1 MNLVEIEKLAE
12 VTADPAVTI
21 LCTLDRRRPGNLE
34 DPRRLAALRK
44 QAVDTVTAT
53 HDGKNVRTLL
63 DRIDAAVASVDLDHP
78 SEAVAIFVSADES
91 HVLPLPFPLS
101 SRVVVD
107 NTFATRDLV
116 RAARRS
122 LRARVLVLDA
132 QHARC
137 FEATGTLLH
146 EVDGHGFPLHLT
158 PPLQE
163 DTPRRD
169 LPIGEHEQA
178 EAHRTVLRAVDAA
191 LTALQATERLPLVV
205 AAPVRDLAFFD
216 EVTRNGSDVIG
227 RVHGNFLHER
237 VPEIERA
244 VAPAL
249 DAELARRSAEAV
261 HRANEAVGTGAV
273 TRFAKVSAA
282 AREGRGRELII
293 EEDLQVS
300 SATGEGPDDPVDEVV
315 EAVLT
320 HGGEVTMVPH
330 DALADHGGIV
340 LTLRY

>member
-1 MNLVEIEKLAE
+1 MNLVEIQRLAE

-34 DPRRLAALRK
+34 DPRRLEALRK
-44 QAVDTVTAT
+44 QAVEAVTAT
-53 HDGKNVRTLL
+53 HDGVELRSLL
-63 DRIDAAVASVDLDHP
+63 ARIDAAVASVDLRHP
-78 SEAVAIFVSADES
+78 PEAVAILVSAGES
-91 HVLPLPFPLS
+91 HVFPLPFELV

-107 NTFATRDLV
+107 DTFATRELV
-116 RAARRS
+116 RAAQRS
-122 LRARVLVLDA
+122 LRTRVLVLDA
-132 QHARC
+132 ENARC
-137 FEATGTLLH
+137 FEATDTSLR
-146 EVDGHGFPLHLT
+146 EIEGHGFPLHLA

-178 EAHRTVLRAVDAA
+178 EAHRIVFRAVDVA
-191 LTALQATERLPLVV
+191 LAALQAIERLPLVV
-205 AAPVRDLAFFD
+205 TAPVRDLAFFD
-216 EVTRNGSDVIG
+216 EVSRFGKDVIA
-227 RVHGNFLHER
+227 RVHGNFLHDR
-237 VPEIERA
+237 AAAIEHA

-249 DAELARRSAEAV
+249 DAERARRAAEAV
-261 HRANEAVGTGAV
+261 QRANEAVGTGAA

-282 AREGRGRELII
+282 ARAGRGRELIV
-293 EEDLQVS
+293 EEDFQVG
-300 SATGEGPDDPVDEVV
+300 SATDEGPDDPVDEVV

-330 DALADHGGIV
+330 AALADHGGIV